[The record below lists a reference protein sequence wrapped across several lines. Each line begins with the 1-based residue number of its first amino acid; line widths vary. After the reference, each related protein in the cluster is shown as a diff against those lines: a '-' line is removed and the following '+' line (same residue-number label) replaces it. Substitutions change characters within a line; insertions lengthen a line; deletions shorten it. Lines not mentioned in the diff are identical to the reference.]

1 MTDSVSVIQLTTREV
16 ISVEN
21 GIDELSRE
29 LDAYFE
35 PGVAP
40 FMKIEDRDGGFH
52 FINVN
57 EIVHIEGPK

>member
-1 MTDSVSVIQLTTREV
+1 MPDSVSVIQLTTREV

-52 FINVN
+52 LINVN

>member
-1 MTDSVSVIQLTTREV
+1 MPDSVSVIQLTTREV

-21 GIDELSRE
+21 GIDELAAE

-52 FINVN
+52 LINVN